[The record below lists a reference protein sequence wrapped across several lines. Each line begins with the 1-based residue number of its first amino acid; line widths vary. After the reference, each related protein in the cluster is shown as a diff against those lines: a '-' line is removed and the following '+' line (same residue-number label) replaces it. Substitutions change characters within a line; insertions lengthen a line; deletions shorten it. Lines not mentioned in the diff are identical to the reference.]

1 MIRSVSLTARSVR
14 APLAVSGGRGYRSHV
29 AELHVCVSADG
40 FRVVEADLSAATADE
55 IRATVAAARQC
66 GAWRLWAYGGDLE
79 SYGFRADGGYT
90 RLHATEC
97 PPGEELPIETDPAR
111 VALLVAGAYLGV
123 WGHKE
128 IGEDFAE
135 RVAAQPNLTHVVL
148 DDVGICRIDRDAR
161 VIDGPGVAPG
171 ARTLERYLRLV
182 LAACAVLG
190 PGEATIESW
199 GDSPEVLAAYQ
210 TLGFAIAER
219 LDGWS
224 LDL

>member
-1 MIRSVSLTARSVR
+1 M
-14 APLAVSGGRGYRSHV
+14 
-29 AELHVCVSADG
+29 
-40 FRVVEADLSAATADE
+40 F
-55 IRATVAAARQC
+55 
-66 GAWRLWAYGGDLE
+66 
-79 SYGFRADGGYT
+79 
-90 RLHATEC
+90 
-97 PPGEELPIETDPAR
+97 
-111 VALLVAGAYLGV
+111 AGAYLGV

-135 RVAAQPNLTHVVL
+135 RLAAQPHLVHVVL
-148 DDVGICRIDRDAR
+148 DDVGICRIDPAAR

-171 ARTLERYLRLV
+171 ARTLEGYLRLV

-190 PGEATIESW
+190 LGEATIESW

-210 TLGFAIAER
+210 TLGFAIVER